1 MSAAPPPFCTGDI
14 VVTKNVITCEFGFAR
29 VLSVGG
35 PPGPKFV
42 SVELLNGVELPDG
55 SLLPGEPT
63 GRRVIFKF
71 RTDDAYLD
79 SDDNKL
85 NGIYNPQRTYVR

>member
-1 MSAAPPPFCTGDI
+1 MSAAPPCFCIDDI
-14 VVTKNVITCEFGFAR
+14 VVIKNVITCEFGFAR

-35 PPGPKFV
+35 PPGPKLV
-42 SVELLNGVELPDG
+42 SAWLLNAVELSDG
-55 SLLPGEPT
+55 SLLPGKPT

-71 RTDDAYLD
+71 CTDGVYLD

-85 NGIYNPQRTYVR
+85 DGIYNPQRTYVR